1 MSDSASAT
9 RGAHWRAWTLTW
21 LAYATSYM
29 GRKGFSVAK
38 RTLEQSLGLTR
49 AELAL
54 IDTAYLASYA
64 VGQFAN
70 GPLADRLGARWLV
83 GPGLLLSALA
93 CALFGASSGVLVFAL
108 LFVVNGYAQSTG
120 WPGNTRAMSEWTTP
134 QNRGSAMG
142 LWSTCYQIGGIAATA
157 LAGWLLAR
165 YGWRSAFFVPALLMA
180 VVGVAVLV
188 WLRRG
193 PGAAPAASVA
203 AAASAEPQ
211 RSLLLSPELWSYGLS
226 YFCIKLI
233 RYSLLFWLPYFL
245 AEALGYTDEIA
256 AYTSLSFELGGT
268 VGVVLVGVLS
278 DRVRWSRAAVSAAC
292 LVALAGALFL
302 YKSLLFQLAPGGLRD
317 AVNLAGLGL
326 IGAALFA
333 PDSLLSGAAAQ
344 DIGGARGAATATGFV
359 NGMGSV
365 GAILQGYVTAEV
377 SKRFGWQALFTIF
390 VALAALAVLALLPLL
405 RSGRA
410 QRGAAPSRRG
420 QGR

>member
-1 MSDSASAT
+1 
-9 RGAHWRAWTLTW
+9 
-21 LAYATSYM
+21 
-29 GRKGFSVAK
+29 
-38 RTLEQSLGLTR
+38 
-49 AELAL
+49 
-54 IDTAYLASYA
+54 
-64 VGQFAN
+64 
-70 GPLADRLGARWLV
+70 
-83 GPGLLLSALA
+83 
-93 CALFGASSGVLVFAL
+93 
-108 LFVVNGYAQSTG
+108 
-120 WPGNTRAMSEWTTP
+120 
-134 QNRGSAMG
+134 
-142 LWSTCYQIGGIAATA
+142 
-157 LAGWLLAR
+157 
-165 YGWRSAFFVPALLMA
+165 
-180 VVGVAVLV
+180 
-188 WLRRG
+188 
-193 PGAAPAASVA
+193 
-203 AAASAEPQ
+203 
-211 RSLLLSPELWSYGLS
+211 
-226 YFCIKLI
+226 
-233 RYSLLFWLPYFL
+233 
-245 AEALGYTDEIA
+245 
-256 AYTSLSFELGGT
+256 
-268 VGVVLVGVLS
+268 
-278 DRVRWSRAAVSAAC
+278 VRWSRAAVSAAC